1 MRLTVAAI
9 SFTYFLN
16 NVSSTCFANMT
27 NGRKPIPSL
36 RWWIGGL
43 LFASTVINYI
53 DRQTLS
59 LLAPY
64 LKLEYH
70 WTNSDYANIAIAFR
84 AAYSIGQMVFGK
96 LMDRIGTR
104 RGLTLTVIWYSAIS
118 MLTSLANGFYSFGT
132 FRFLLGAG
140 ESANWPAAT
149 KAVSEW
155 FPKRER
161 ALATALFDS
170 GSSIGGAVA
179 PFIVLAIYLRWG
191 WRPAF
196 MIPGTLGFLWLIL
209 WRWLYH
215 RPEQHPRISPPEL
228 AMIAADKRE
237 ADETLNGSPV
247 PRWRD
252 LLTLPQTWGTIIAKS
267 FTDPVFFFIT
277 EWFPIYLVAKGI
289 ELRSGLVAV
298 WIPFIAA
305 DVGSFF
311 AGALSGYLVK
321 QGWSLGAARKL
332 PIIYG
337 GLGMTLLIPTIFTTN
352 LYLIAFLFAV
362 VTFTYAGFTTM
373 ANVLPSDLF
382 YSGSVASVS
391 GLSGSGA
398 GIGTIVAFKLIGYF
412 SDARQATGTHSF
424 DPIVIVAGLVPFVGM
439 ILVLCL
445 VRNNESTTRGL
456 VRPI

>member
-1 MRLTVAAI
+1 M
-9 SFTYFLN
+9 
-16 NVSSTCFANMT
+16 
-27 NGRKPIPSL
+27 

-43 LFASTVINYI
+43 LFFSTVINYI

-59 LLAPY
+59 LLAPD
-64 LKLEYH
+64 LKLEYQ

-84 AAYSIGQMVFGK
+84 VAYSIGQTVFGK
-96 LMDRIGTR
+96 VMDRVGTR
-104 RGLTLTVIWYSAIS
+104 RGLTLTVIWYSAVS
-118 MLTSLANGFYSFGT
+118 MLTSLASGFYSFAT
-132 FRFLLGAG
+132 FRFLLGTG

-179 PFIVLAIYLRWG
+179 PFLVLWIYFRWG

-196 MIPGTLGFLWLIL
+196 MVPGALGFLWLIV

-215 RPEQHPRISPPEL
+215 PPETHSRISPTEL
-228 AMIAADKRE
+228 AMIVADKRE
-237 ADETLNGSPV
+237 SDESHAGKVRL
-247 PRWRD
+247 RWRD
-252 LLTLPQTWGTIIAKS
+252 LLKLPQTWGTIIAKTL
-267 FTDPVFFFIT
+267 TDPVFFFIT

-289 ELRSGLVAV
+289 ELKSGLIAV

-311 AGALSGYLVK
+311 AGGLSGYLVER
-321 QGWSLGAARKL
+321 GWSLGAARKA

-337 GLGMTLLIPTIFTTN
+337 GIGMTLLIPTIFTTK
-352 LYLIAFLFAV
+352 LWVIAFLFGL

-382 YSGSVASVS
+382 SSESVASVS
-391 GLSGSGA
+391 GLSGTGA
-398 GIGTIVAFKLIGYF
+398 GIGTIVAFKLIGHY

-424 DPIVIVAGLVPFVGM
+424 DPIVILAGLVPLVGM
-439 ILVLCL
+439 ILVLLL
-445 VRNNESTTRGL
+445 VRNTEATNEGL
-456 VRPI
+456 VRRI

>member
-1 MRLTVAAI
+1 MATA
-9 SFTYFLN
+9 S
-16 NVSSTCFANMT
+16 
-27 NGRKPIPSL
+27 KPIPSL

-53 DRQTLS
+53 DRQTFS

-84 AAYSIGQMVFGK
+84 VAYSIGQTVFGK
-96 LMDRIGTR
+96 LMDRVGTR
-104 RGLTLTVIWYSAIS
+104 RGLTISVISYSIIS
-118 MLTSLANGFYSFGT
+118 MLTSLARGFYSFAT

-140 ESANWPAAT
+140 ESPNWPAAT

-170 GSSIGGAVA
+170 GSSIGGAIA
-179 PFIVLAIYLRWG
+179 PFIVIGWIYPRWG

-196 MIPGTLGFLWLIL
+196 MIPGTLGFLWLIA

-215 RPEQHPRISPPEL
+215 PPETHSRISQAEL
-228 AMIAADKRE
+228 AMIVADKRE
-237 ADETLNGSPV
+237 SDSPQDGKQR

-252 LLTLPQTWGTIIAKS
+252 LLKFPQTWGAIIAKA
-267 FTDPVFFFIT
+267 FTDPVFFFIA

-289 ELRSGLVAV
+289 ELRSGLIAV

-311 AGALSGYLVK
+311 AGAVSGYLIK
-321 QGWSLGAARKL
+321 RGWSLGAARKA

-337 GLGMTLLIPTIFTTN
+337 GLGMTLIIPTIFTTN
-352 LYLIAFLFAV
+352 LYVIAFLFAF

-382 YSGSVASVS
+382 GSESVASVS
-391 GLSGSGA
+391 GLGGTGT

-412 SDARQATGTHSF
+412 SDARKAAGTHSF
-424 DPIVIVAGLVPFVGM
+424 DPIIIVAGLLPLVGM
-439 ILVLCL
+439 ILVLLL
-445 VRNNESTTRGL
+445 VRNTAATDQGL
-456 VRPI
+456 VRRI

>member
-1 MRLTVAAI
+1 MATV
-9 SFTYFLN
+9 Y
-16 NVSSTCFANMT
+16 
-27 NGRKPIPSL
+27 RPIWSL

-84 AAYSIGQMVFGK
+84 VAYSIGQTVFGK
-96 LMDRIGTR
+96 VMDRVGTR
-104 RGLTLTVIWYSAIS
+104 RGLTLTVIWYSAVS
-118 MLTSLANGFYSFGT
+118 MLTSLASGFYSFAT
-132 FRFLLGAG
+132 FRFLLGTG
-140 ESANWPAAT
+140 ESANWPGAT

-179 PFIVLAIYLRWG
+179 PFLVLWIYFRWG

-196 MIPGTLGFLWLIL
+196 MVPGALGFLWLTV
-209 WRWLYH
+209 WRWLYYP
-215 RPEQHPRISPPEL
+215 PEAHSRISPTEL
-228 AMIAADKRE
+228 AMIVADKRE
-237 ADETLNGSPV
+237 SDESHAGKVRL
-247 PRWRD
+247 RWSD
-252 LLTLPQTWGTIIAKS
+252 LLKLPQTWGTIIAKTL
-267 FTDPVFFFIT
+267 TDPVFFFIT

-289 ELRSGLVAV
+289 ELKSGLIAV

-311 AGALSGYLVK
+311 AGSLSGYLVK
-321 QGWSLGAARKL
+321 RGWSLGAARKV

-337 GLGMTLLIPTIFTTN
+337 GIGMTLLIPTIFTTK
-352 LYLIAFLFAV
+352 LWMIAFLFAL

-382 YSGSVASVS
+382 SSESVASVS
-391 GLSGSGA
+391 GLSGTGA
-398 GIGTIVAFKLIGYF
+398 GIGTIVAFKLIGHY

-424 DPIVIVAGLVPFVGM
+424 DPIVILAGLVPVVGM
-439 ILVLCL
+439 ILVLLL
-445 VRNNESTTRGL
+445 VRNTEATNEGL
-456 VRPI
+456 VRRI

>member
-1 MRLTVAAI
+1 MASA
-9 SFTYFLN
+9 
-16 NVSSTCFANMT
+16 
-27 NGRKPIPSL
+27 RKPIPSL

-53 DRQTLS
+53 DRQTFS

-84 AAYSIGQMVFGK
+84 VAYSIGQTGFGR

-104 RGLTLTVIWYSAIS
+104 RGLTMSVIWYSAIS
-118 MLTSLANGFYSFGT
+118 MLTSLAAGFYSFAT
-132 FRFLLGAG
+132 FRFLLGTG

-155 FPKRER
+155 FPERER

-179 PFIVLAIYLRWG
+179 PFIVLWIYFRWG

-196 MIPGTLGFLWLIL
+196 MIPGTLGFLWLIA
-209 WRWLYH
+209 WRWLYYPPKEH
-215 RPEQHPRISPPEL
+215 GRISPSEL
-228 AMIAADKRE
+228 AMILADKSASDAPQEGQE
-237 ADETLNGSPV
+237 AKER
-247 PRWRD
+247 PRWSD
-252 LLTLPQTWGTIIAKS
+252 LLSLPQTWGTIIARA

-277 EWFPIYLVAKGI
+277 EWLPIYLVAKGI
-289 ELRSGLVAV
+289 ELKSGLIAV

-311 AGALSGYLVK
+311 AGWVSGSLIK
-321 QGWSLGAARKL
+321 RGWSLGAARKA
-332 PIIYG
+332 PIVYG
-337 GLGMTLLIPTIFTTN
+337 GIGMTLIILTIFTTN

-373 ANVLPSDLF
+373 ANTLPSDLF
-382 YSGSVASVS
+382 GSESVASVS
-391 GLSGSGA
+391 GLSGTGA
-398 GIGTIVAFKLIGYF
+398 GIGTIVAFKLIGHV

-424 DPIVIVAGLVPFVGM
+424 DPIVIMAGLVPLVGM
-439 ILVLCL
+439 ILVLAL
-445 VRNNESTTRGL
+445 LRNNEATERGL
-456 VRPI
+456 VRRI